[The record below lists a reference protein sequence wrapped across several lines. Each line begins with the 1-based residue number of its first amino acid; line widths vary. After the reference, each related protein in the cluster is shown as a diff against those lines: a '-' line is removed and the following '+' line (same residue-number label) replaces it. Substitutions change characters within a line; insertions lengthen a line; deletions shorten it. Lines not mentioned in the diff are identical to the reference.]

1 MTFYLIQAKMSQD
14 AMRALV
20 ERPEDR
26 LITTT
31 RFLQGVGGRLHN
43 YFFSFG
49 KYDIVLVF
57 ELPDNISAASLAMVL
72 SASGSVTEIETTVL
86 MTMEE
91 AIAAMQKA
99 GDIMGVYV
107 SPGRG
112 PSVKSKTIKTAKK
125 KTTKAAKKKKPTKR
139 SKKGA

>member
-1 MTFYLIQAKMSQD
+1 MTFYLIRAKMSQD

-20 ERPEDR
+20 DRPEDR
-26 LITTT
+26 LVTTT

-49 KYDIVLVF
+49 EYDIVLVF
-57 ELPDNISAASLAMVL
+57 ELPDNVSAASLAMVL
-72 SASGSVTEIETTVL
+72 SASGSVTEVETTAL
-86 MTMEE
+86 ITMEE

-107 SPGRG
+107 PPGRG
-112 PSVKSKTIKTAKK
+112 LSIKSKTAKK
-125 KTTKAAKKKKPTKR
+125 KPIKAAKKKKPTKR
-139 SKKGA
+139 SKKEA